1 MVTVGIDPHKRV
13 CYAAAV
19 DAAGRR
25 IDPVHKTA
33 GAADLPALLDWARRN
48 AGEAAE
54 VLWALED
61 GRGLARPL
69 ADALLLAGQRVV
81 WVPARAMAAHRRLHN
96 RTGAKSDAIDAAAV
110 ARAAVAECDLAPHRI
125 DEPIRELRLMAD
137 RRADAVQRRTQAC
150 NRLRAWI
157 HTWFDHTPADL
168 TRAKGRAA
176 LQAALEE
183 AALPARVHAVFTGL
197 LAEVA
202 ELSALIA
209 ALERDIARAVEPLAP
224 HLLAI
229 PGIGPVSAAVLLG
242 EIGDIT
248 RFPTAAKLAA
258 HTGCAP
264 IPVSSSGRDRH
275 RLCRGGNRRLNC
287 VIHIAAVV
295 QKQRHPGAG
304 ALVERLEPTKGK
316 RGAYRVLKRHLVDVI
331 YRAMVRDRARWAHAA
346 VEHHLAA

>member
-1 MVTVGIDPHKRV
+1 MVTVGIDPHKRL

-25 IDPVHKTA
+25 IGPVHKTA
-33 GAADLPALLDWARRN
+33 GARDLSALLEWARRN
-48 AGEAAE
+48 ADGAE
-54 VLWALED
+54 QVLWAIED

-110 ARAAVAECDLAPHRI
+110 ARAAVAEPDLAPHRI
-125 DEPIRELRLMAD
+125 DERVRELRLMAD
-137 RRADAVQRRTQAC
+137 RRADAVQRRTQLC
-150 NRLRAWI
+150 NKLTAWI
-157 HTWFDHTPADL
+157 HTWFDHAPADL
-168 TRAKGRAA
+168 ARAKHRAA
-176 LQAALEE
+176 LQAAIED
-183 AALPARVHAVFTGL
+183 AALPAYAREAFTGV
-197 LAEVA
+197 LAEIA
-202 ELSALIA
+202 ELSALICG
-209 ALERDIARAVEPLAP
+209 LERDIAREVEPLAP

-264 IPVSSSGRDRH
+264 IPVSSSGR
-275 RLCRGGNRRLNC
+275 
-287 VIHIAAVV
+287 
-295 QKQRHPGAG
+295 
-304 ALVERLEPTKGK
+304 
-316 RGAYRVLKRHLVDVI
+316 
-331 YRAMVRDRARWAHAA
+331 
-346 VEHHLAA
+346 